1 LASRTPEAGFEAVAP
16 SLIVSDSLKDSI
28 TRAYSET
35 SFSQPSAHVAS
46 SDSGT
51 PSVPRDFTSSSDFTE
66 GALATEGNS
75 GTSRDQ
81 PDSIKRK
88 RLISGLWVH
97 ASSTRRGSISA
108 ISTLNMQEILFNA
121 SMTKMQIGDIRN
133 PSRTAGG
140 GTSGAGEEKDRSVV
154 RTMYKIDPNR
164 TTTRMVDVDG
174 ESVEVE
180 EACFWD
186 ESAVMSNKNSGN
198 GTTAL
203 IIRQKDNKN
212 QRETTIIRYVERGD
226 EVEDESTAV
235 DGSGKPVSHSRIYTT
250 LRVVRLEKDLGTG
263 AVIESENT
271 YKRRR
276 K

>member
-1 LASRTPEAGFEAVAP
+1 MAASIHGRLDVVESLIQAGADVDKAVVDGTTALIAASREGHAAIVKALIQAGADIDKANNNGATA
-16 SLIVSDSLKDSI
+16 LI
-28 TRAYSET
+28 A
-35 SFSQPSAHVAS
+35 AS
-46 SDSGT
+46 GKGHD
-51 PSVPRDFTSSSDFTE
+51 
-66 GALATEGNS
+66 
-75 GTSRDQ
+75 
-81 PDSIKRK
+81 
-88 RLISGLWVH
+88 
-97 ASSTRRGSISA
+97 A
-108 ISTLNMQEILFNA
+108 I
-121 SMTKMQIGDIRN
+121 
-133 PSRTAGG
+133 
-140 GTSGAGEEKDRSVV
+140 
-154 RTMYKIDPNR
+154 
-164 TTTRMVDVDG
+164 
-174 ESVEVE
+174 VEVLLQ
-180 EACFWD
+180 AGAD
-186 ESAVMSNKNSGN
+186 VNRATIN